1 MFATSTVALHRPVSD
16 EERLPLHKTLT
27 RDITKGGQNTIC
39 LPALLDLEEPPVTPS
54 DFIPGLYAL
63 GSTYNV
69 LNGKYADPKSILQ
82 EVTNWNTC
90 KYTVDTISGLSVDI
104 QFQPKFAS
112 RSLVE
117 KTIASPR

>member
-1 MFATSTVALHRPVSD
+1 MPAASTIAHPSHHSVSD
-16 EERLPLHKTLT
+16 DECPPLPKPLT
-27 RDITKGGQNTIC
+27 RDITEGGQNTIR
-39 LPALLDLEEPPVTPS
+39 LPALLDSEEPPVTPS

-90 KYTVDTISGLSVDI
+90 KYTVDTTLDCQLTYNYSQSSHSGVRWKRV
-104 QFQPKFAS
+104 QHP
-112 RSLVE
+112 
-117 KTIASPR
+117 